1 MPHPFANLGPAI
13 IGALGDPS
21 PVTLS
26 RFGTGSYVNG
36 EWVSGP
42 VTVSTLPAVIQPLK
56 PREVAQ
62 LPEAERTEEVIAVFT
77 SAALQTST
85 PSGLEADRLTWA
97 GRVWRVILVEDWT
110 AQAGYA
116 RAVAV
121 RLAQ

>member
-56 PREVAQ
+56 PRELAQ
-62 LPEAERTEEVIAVFT
+62 LPEAERTEEAIAVFT
-77 SAALQTST
+77 SEALQTST

-97 GRVWRVILVEDWT
+97 GRVWRICIVEDWT
-110 AQAGYA
+110 AQAGYC
-116 RAVAV
+116 RSVAV